1 MKIINFFPFCIL
13 LFISCSNNYDKVKKL
28 NVFKKLPIGIA
39 ENFQLTHTDSAKTV
53 AIIKAKKNLDYTNL
67 DFPYYEFP
75 DGLNVVFFDEFKNKT
90 QVFAD
95 YDIVYNETNLVDLR
109 GDVVINTNDGI
120 ILKTEQLYWDTK
132 LEWLFTQEIFNF
144 NNKDYF
150 IDGNIL
156 DANNYFEILRTGN
169 VDGNVVIKEKL

>member
-1 MKIINFFPFCIL
+1 
-13 LFISCSNNYDKVKKL
+13 
-28 NVFKKLPIGIA
+28 VFKKLPIGIA
-39 ENFQLTHTDSAKTV
+39 ENFQLTYTDSANTV

-75 DGLNVVFFDEFKNKT
+75 DGLNVIFFDEFKNKT

-95 YDIVYNETNLVDLR
+95 YAIVYNETNLVDLR
-109 GDVVINTNDGI
+109 GNVVINTNDGM

-132 LEWLFTQEIFNF
+132 LEWLFTQEFFNF

-156 DANNYFEILRTGN
+156 DANNSFEILRTGN
-169 VDGNVVIKEKL
+169 VDGNVVIKEEL